1 MKIES
6 YAGVMARLING
17 LVNQIRVNR
26 KNHTYPPGKQWSDL
40 VERRYRLVPTDAALD
55 LLDDYPS
62 TIGDVVLNHTYLS
75 IVEERNSNNAK
86 SIIPHFMKTY
96 LWKNVSWDLKALQEY
111 VDDSPTSEGTLLM
124 ANSLLVDDVEVGVN
138 QLRPLA
144 AIEIFGDHPNVLA
157 HDVRVALVIDLG
169 GTFDSDEADSLVTM
183 SHISSYLHGT
193 GFDIDSEK
201 ESKKLDIKS
210 NNDEIAADVDFITK
224 YTIGITVSFDGD
236 ETISHEWSTDV
247 FADDNN
253 FAIKKARKLLKAYCR
268 DDVQIVRTR
277 IIRKKRYIAQ
287 NTDEE

>member
-17 LVNQIRVNR
+17 LANQIRANR

-86 SIIPHFMKTY
+86 SIIPHFTKTY
-96 LWKNVSWDLKALQEY
+96 LWKNVSWDLKALHEY

-138 QLRPLA
+138 QLRPLV
-144 AIEIFGDHPNVLA
+144 AIELFGDHPNVLA
-157 HDVRVALVIDLG
+157 HDVRVTLVIDLG
-169 GTFDSDEADSLVTM
+169 GTFDSDEVDSLDTM
-183 SHISSYLHGT
+183 GHISSYLCGT

-210 NNDEIAADVDFITK
+210 NDDEIAADVDFITK

>member
-17 LVNQIRVNR
+17 LANQIRANR

-40 VERRYRLVPTDAALD
+40 VERRYRLVPTDVALD
-55 LLDDYPS
+55 LLDDWPS

-157 HDVRVALVIDLG
+157 HDVRVALVIDLS
-169 GTFDSDEADSLVTM
+169 GTFDGDEADSLVTM
-183 SHISSYLHGT
+183 SHISLYLRGT
-193 GFDIDSEK
+193 GFDIDLEK